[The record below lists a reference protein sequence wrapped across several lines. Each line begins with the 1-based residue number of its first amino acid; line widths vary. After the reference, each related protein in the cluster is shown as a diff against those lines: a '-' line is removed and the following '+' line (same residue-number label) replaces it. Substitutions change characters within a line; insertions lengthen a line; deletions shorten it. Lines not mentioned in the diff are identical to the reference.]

1 MVMINVSKPDE
12 KIRLQKSI
20 EEIKSSLQPV
30 SGKPLH
36 FTINTDNDLDISPT
50 LKFKMKYSHVFRK
63 LKNKQAKQIR
73 DEA

>member
-1 MVMINVSKPDE
+1 MINVSKPDE

-36 FTINTDNDLDISPT
+36 FTINTDNDLEYLPYFEVQNEIFTCFPEI
-50 LKFKMKYSHVFRK
+50 K
-63 LKNKQAKQIR
+63 
-73 DEA
+73 E